1 MNEELQRR
9 VDQLLFALRKN
20 YEEFS
25 TKSNRYFGFEPPVL
39 RVDFEIVLG
48 KKYAKIIQVS
58 RQNNPTRPVDSSVHA
73 FVDMAT
79 GSLLKAASW
88 KAPAKGARY
97 FLLDDVSFA
106 RCLERA
112 DWAGSY
118 LYQR

>member
-9 VDQLLFALRKN
+9 VDQLLSALRKN
-20 YEEFS
+20 YVEFS
-25 TKSNRYFGFEPPVL
+25 NKSSRYYGFEPPVL
-39 RVDFEIVLG
+39 RLDFEIVLG

-58 RQNNPTRPVDSSVHA
+58 LQNNPLRPGDSSIHA

-88 KAPAKGARY
+88 KAPAKGVRY
-97 FLLDDVSFA
+97 SLLDDESFA
-106 RCLERA
+106 QCLERA

-118 LYQR
+118 LYKR

>member
-9 VDQLLFALRKN
+9 VDQLLLALRKN
-20 YEEFS
+20 YVEFS
-25 TKSNRYFGFEPPVL
+25 NKSSRYYGFESPVHRL
-39 RVDFEIVLG
+39 DFEIVPG
-48 KKYAKIIQVS
+48 KKYAKIVQVS
-58 RQNNPTRPVDSSVHA
+58 RQNNPPRPGDSSVHA

-88 KAPAKGARY
+88 KAPAKGVRY